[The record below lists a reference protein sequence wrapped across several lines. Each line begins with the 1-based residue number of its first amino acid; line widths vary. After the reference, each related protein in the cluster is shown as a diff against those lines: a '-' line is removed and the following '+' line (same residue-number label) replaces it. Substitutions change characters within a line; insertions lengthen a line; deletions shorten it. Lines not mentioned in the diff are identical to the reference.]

1 MRTKLMVLF
10 SLILAVL
17 CGLVGRLTYIEH
29 TKGET
34 YQKKVLSMQ
43 SYDSKTIPYQRGEII
58 DRSGTVLAT
67 SVAVYNVIL
76 DCTVVNDKEEYV
88 DPTVEALV
96 KCFPELDETEIR
108 RIIKEKKDKRYIVL
122 AKKVPYDEV
131 QPFVELQDAVDKKGN
146 KVNPANS
153 RFNSRVTFRVRSS
166 NISSMVFVRPK
177 NCCIFKCITL
187 YLFKCSS
194 KPASSAILNFSNNS
208 LESHPLL

>member
-1 MRTKLMVLF
+1 MRRKRRRPAQKFNRKMRTKLMVLF

-17 CGLVGRLTYIEH
+17 CGLIGRLTYIEH

-108 RIIKEKKDKRYIVL
+108 KIIKEKKDKRYIVL

-131 QPFVELQDAVDKKGN
+131 QPFVELQDEIGRAHV
-146 KVNPANS
+146 
-153 RFNSRVTFRVRSS
+153 
-166 NISSMVFVRPK
+166 
-177 NCCIFKCITL
+177 
-187 YLFKCSS
+187 
-194 KPASSAILNFSNNS
+194 
-208 LESHPLL
+208 